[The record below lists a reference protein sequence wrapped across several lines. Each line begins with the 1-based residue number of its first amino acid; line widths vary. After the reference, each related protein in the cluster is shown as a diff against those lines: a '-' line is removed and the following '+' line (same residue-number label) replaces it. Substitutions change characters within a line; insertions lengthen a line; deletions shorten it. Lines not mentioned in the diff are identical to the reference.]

1 VSSNQNIPPD
11 EFQLNTINENE
22 VNQPLPSLT
31 EQDNLPLNAA
41 INISSSTND
50 QTEPPMEVHHHGH
63 VHADKKWKEYLFQ
76 FLMLFLA
83 ITLGFLVENLR
94 EHYIENKRAKVL
106 AVSLIEDLKSD
117 ITEID
122 SSISNL
128 NSVIG
133 NSDTVTNELAKPQS
147 RRRDSILQTGAVTMQ
162 RFSFFDPQMGTYE
175 QIKNSGSLRY
185 FKQDISKKMTDY
197 EVDKNYIIKM
207 AGNYL
212 EYHQITLVPFL
223 LKLRNMQFLHSV
235 KNKTEYNEAIFKT
248 TPSGETFDLWRANAD
263 YLRTQFELQ
272 IRIMKHHRELAKDL
286 IESLKKEYHL

>member
-11 EFQLNTINENE
+11 ESGLNSAINNE
-22 VNQPLPSLT
+22 VNQPPPSSI

>member
-1 VSSNQNIPPD
+1 VSSNQNIPP
-11 EFQLNTINENE
+11 EESGLNSAINNE
-22 VNQPLPSLT
+22 VNQPPPSSI

>member
-11 EFQLNTINENE
+11 EFQLNTINKNE

>member
-1 VSSNQNIPPD
+1 VSSNQNIPP
-11 EFQLNTINENE
+11 EESGLNSAINNE
-22 VNQPLPSLT
+22 VNQPPPSSI

-133 NSDTVTNELAKPQS
+133 KSDTVTNELAKPQS

>member
-1 VSSNQNIPPD
+1 
-11 EFQLNTINENE
+11 
-22 VNQPLPSLT
+22 
-31 EQDNLPLNAA
+31 
-41 INISSSTND
+41 
-50 QTEPPMEVHHHGH
+50 MEVHHHGH

-133 NSDTVTNELAKPQS
+133 KSDTVTNELAKPQS

>member
-1 VSSNQNIPPD
+1 
-11 EFQLNTINENE
+11 
-22 VNQPLPSLT
+22 
-31 EQDNLPLNAA
+31 
-41 INISSSTND
+41 
-50 QTEPPMEVHHHGH
+50 
-63 VHADKKWKEYLFQ
+63 
-76 FLMLFLA
+76 
-83 ITLGFLVENLR
+83 
-94 EHYIENKRAKVL
+94 
-106 AVSLIEDLKSD
+106 
-117 ITEID
+117 
-122 SSISNL
+122 
-128 NSVIG
+128 
-133 NSDTVTNELAKPQS
+133 
-147 RRRDSILQTGAVTMQ
+147 
-162 RFSFFDPQMGTYE
+162 
-175 QIKNSGSLRY
+175 
-185 FKQDISKKMTDY
+185 MTDY

>member
-133 NSDTVTNELAKPQS
+133 KSDTVTNELAKPQS